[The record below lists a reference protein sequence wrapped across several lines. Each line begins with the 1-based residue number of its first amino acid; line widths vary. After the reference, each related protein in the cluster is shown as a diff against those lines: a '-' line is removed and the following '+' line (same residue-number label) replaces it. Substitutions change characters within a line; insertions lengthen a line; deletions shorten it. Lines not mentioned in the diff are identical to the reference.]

1 MAAIPVTFVGY
12 MTYSDLSIGGG
23 PIVGGPGK
31 PPGIWGGPPAY
42 VDIGP
47 PQPQPIPGWPPVIMP
62 PIYYPPTPPQRP
74 PGIWGGP
81 PAYVDI
87 GPPGP
92 QPVPGWP
99 PVIMPPIYLPPDPP
113 GTKPPDGPGDGLRPE
128 HPIVIP
134 PEPSPPN
141 PGGTRALVIV
151 PGVGSVWFYIQPPA
165 KPVEPPT
172 TPTPKPKP

>member
-1 MAAIPVTFVGY
+1 MAGVPVMFTGELY
-12 MTYSDLSIGGG
+12 YTNLSVGGG
-23 PIVGGPGK
+23 PIYPPAGK
-31 PPGIWGGPPAY
+31 PPGIWGGPPMY
-42 VDIGP
+42 PDISP

-62 PIYYPPTPPQRP
+62 PIYYPPTPPQKP

-99 PVIMPPIYLPPDPP
+99 PVIMPPIYLPPDDQPP
-113 GTKPPDGPGDGLRPE
+113 SGPGDGLRPE

-141 PGGTRALVIV
+141 PGGTKALVII

-165 KPVEPPT
+165 KPVPVPP
-172 TPTPKPKP
+172 PGPKK